1 MKLDRTSIALGVV
14 AVLLLA
20 VAPLLPK
27 WAMSLANVALC
38 YGIVVLGMMLLMR
51 TGLVSFGH
59 GLYYCLGAYAAGTV
73 DQIFKLP
80 DMALMVA
87 AGAVVTGVVAA
98 ILGLLLARYR
108 DIFFA
113 MLSLAFSMILYGLL
127 VKSSALGST
136 DGFNISAK
144 SIFGVAVVENSHRY
158 AAYGITVVMT
168 MFSAFLHFFNKGD
181 YMNLNK
187 LGFDDFFIAHF
198 NNYKNKGYIPAR
210 VISQQKNNYLICYE
224 NGTVNAKISGKFLYT
239 ASVKKNFPTVGD
251 WVAIKLSGNDTQ
263 AVIHAVLERKTAFV
277 RKLAISGGRKIKNG
291 IIVGGSTEEQVIA
304 SNVDIVFIVSGLD
317 ENFNLQR
324 IERYIT
330 LTYNSG
336 AIPVIILNK
345 MDCCKCVDEYI
356 GKVRDIALGI
366 EIHTIS
372 VLKNIGM
379 AVFNQYLL
387 PGKTVY
393 FLVFQVLVNQ
403 L

>member
-20 VAPLLPK
+20 AAPMLPK

-158 AAYGITVVMT
+158 SAYGITVVMT
-168 MFSAFLHFFNKGD
+168 MFSAFLLNRYLRSHRGRLAEAIRDNELRVE
-181 YMNLNK
+181 YMGASVRATVHLHYVISAVLAGIGGALMAINI
-187 LGFDDFFIAHF
+187 GHIDPEMTYWPQSGEFVFIA
-198 NNYKNKGYIPAR
+198 I
-210 VISQQKNNYLICYE
+210 
-224 NGTVNAKISGKFLYT
+224 
-239 ASVKKNFPTVGD
+239 
-251 WVAIKLSGNDTQ
+251 LSGTGNVFAPLAGALAFETIRSFAYEYSPNTWQ
-263 AVIHAVLERKTAFV
+263 MVLGVTMLVVMIFLPGGLWSLFV
-277 RKLAISGGRKIKNG
+277 RKKA
-291 IIVGGSTEEQVIA
+291 A
-304 SNVDIVFIVSGLD
+304 
-317 ENFNLQR
+317 
-324 IERYIT
+324 
-330 LTYNSG
+330 
-336 AIPVIILNK
+336 
-345 MDCCKCVDEYI
+345 
-356 GKVRDIALGI
+356 
-366 EIHTIS
+366 
-372 VLKNIGM
+372 
-379 AVFNQYLL
+379 
-387 PGKTVY
+387 
-393 FLVFQVLVNQ
+393 
-403 L
+403 

>member
-1 MKLDRTSIALGVV
+1 MKLDRTSVALSVV

-20 VAPLLPK
+20 AAPMLPK

-168 MFSAFLHFFNKGD
+168 MFSAFLLNRYLRSHRGRLAEAIRDNELRVE
-181 YMNLNK
+181 YMGASVRATVHLHYVISAVLAGIGGALMAINI
-187 LGFDDFFIAHF
+187 GHIDPEMTYWPQSGEFVFIA
-198 NNYKNKGYIPAR
+198 I
-210 VISQQKNNYLICYE
+210 
-224 NGTVNAKISGKFLYT
+224 
-239 ASVKKNFPTVGD
+239 
-251 WVAIKLSGNDTQ
+251 LSGTGNVFAPLLGALAFETIRSFAYEYSPNTWQ
-263 AVIHAVLERKTAFV
+263 MVLGITMLVVMIFLPGGLWSLFV
-277 RKLAISGGRKIKNG
+277 RKKA
-291 IIVGGSTEEQVIA
+291 A
-304 SNVDIVFIVSGLD
+304 
-317 ENFNLQR
+317 
-324 IERYIT
+324 
-330 LTYNSG
+330 
-336 AIPVIILNK
+336 
-345 MDCCKCVDEYI
+345 
-356 GKVRDIALGI
+356 
-366 EIHTIS
+366 
-372 VLKNIGM
+372 
-379 AVFNQYLL
+379 
-387 PGKTVY
+387 
-393 FLVFQVLVNQ
+393 
-403 L
+403 